1 MLTGC
6 YLGAAWMLP
15 GCYLGATWML
25 PGCYLGATWMLPAY
39 YLGATWALPGCYLG
53 ATWVLPGCYLDEFL
67 GGYMQVHEGQSHAG
81 AVQRS
86 KWGHRPP
93 IGASNTPV
101 ARYGRR
107 VRVHTPWEN
116 IKVVCFL
123 SRATSIRKAPPHL
136 GLLPSPHAGYFKKP
150 PPLIQEHAFY

>member
-1 MLTGC
+1 
-6 YLGAAWMLP
+6 MLP
-15 GCYLGATWML
+15 GCYLDATWVL
-25 PGCYLGATWMLPAY
+25 PGRYLD
-39 YLGATWALPGCYLG
+39 
-53 ATWVLPGCYLDEFL
+53 ATWVLPGCYLDATWMSSSADTCRCMKDNRTRAQFNEA
-67 GGYMQVHEGQSHAG
+67 SG
-81 AVQRS
+81 A
-86 KWGHRPP
+86 
-93 IGASNTPV
+93 IALLGASNTPV